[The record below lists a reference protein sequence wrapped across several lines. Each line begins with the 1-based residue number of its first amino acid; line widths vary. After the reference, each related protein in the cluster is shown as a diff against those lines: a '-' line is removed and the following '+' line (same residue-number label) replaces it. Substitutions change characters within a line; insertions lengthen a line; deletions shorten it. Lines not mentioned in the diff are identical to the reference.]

1 MKQKRILVM
10 SFLAA
15 VYIGCVHGGTV
26 TSATTVLPS
35 PTKFFSTFSLA
46 DSIGKQR
53 VGMCSGMAI
62 GSTSKPE
69 DDGVR
74 HRRSDS
80 FGCGVNDTGDKFK
93 EKEKA
98 FLESLKSY
106 VEKQIAESG
115 AKVVDTGDA
124 FPAGFYFEYAE
135 GDVEG
140 RIEFISKVSSD
151 NYYFLSAT
159 LVERSKD

>member
-1 MKQKRILVM
+1 MKQKMILVM

-15 VYIGCVHGGTV
+15 VYIGGVHGETI
-26 TSATTVLPS
+26 TSATTVLPP
-35 PTKFFSTFSLA
+35 PTKFLSTFSLL
-46 DSIGKQR
+46 DSIAKQR
-53 VGMCSGMAI
+53 AGVCSGMAI
-62 GSTSKPE
+62 GSASKPK

-74 HRRSDS
+74 HSKMES
-80 FGCGVNDTGDKFK
+80 FGCGVNDTSDEFK
-93 EKEKA
+93 KKEKA

-106 VEKQIAESG
+106 VEEQIAESG
-115 AKVVDTGDA
+115 AKVVGTGDA

-140 RIEFISKVSSD
+140 SIKFVSKLSED